1 MATLPTATLP
11 ATDQGIDQRV
21 HAQVECI
28 LHSETLRS
36 SEVLRRLLR
45 FLADKTLSGEADG
58 LKEYTVAI
66 DALQKPP
73 TYDPKHESTVRIQ
86 VSRLRNKLGEYYR
99 GEGKD
104 DPVIVELPKGR
115 FKLTFEVRQESP
127 QISLPVQEKTRVEP
141 MLIWLAVVMWLTLLI
156 AIAWGEYYSLKLRR
170 NEAINLPVGAL
181 HGLDPSWT
189 PEIQALWGPFVS
201 NGRPAILGV
210 EDPLFMELQQGDGI
224 YYRDKSLNEW
234 GKLASTPG
242 ATGLRKLLKN
252 PEAQPSRY
260 YSTVGEVYTAF
271 MIGKLLGAREQNLSL
286 VRTSELSW
294 QEIADNNILFIGKQ
308 VFFDAQLREMPIRPQ
323 LIAVPNGIENLN
335 PSPGEPR
342 LFPDRYSTA
351 PTEQGEVYALITHL
365 PGPLGNSDVES
376 FTSNRGPGYV
386 AAVQWFTD
394 PVSARALVAKLRK
407 SSGELPK
414 YYQVVLK
421 VKFKD
426 EVPTETSYVLSREL
440 R

>member
-1 MATLPTATLP
+1 MATLPRATLSTTDP
-11 ATDQGIDQRV
+11 ALDQRV
-21 HAQVECI
+21 LAQVDCI
-28 LHSETLRS
+28 LHSETLRG

-66 DALQKPP
+66 DALQKPS

-115 FKLTFEVRQESP
+115 FKLTFEVRQEITQTISP
-127 QISLPVQEKTRVEP
+127 VEKTRVEP
-141 MLIWLAVVMWLTLLI
+141 TLIWLAIVMWLSLLI
-156 AIAWGEYYSLKLRR
+156 AIAWGEFYSLKLRR
-170 NEAINLPVGAL
+170 IEAINLPVGVER
-181 HGLDPSWT
+181 GLNARWT

-201 NGRPAILGV
+201 NGRPVILGV

-234 GKLASTPG
+234 DKLTSTPG

-252 PEAQPSRY
+252 PQAQPSRY

-294 QEIADNNILFIGKQ
+294 QEIADNNILFVGKQ

-323 LIAVPNGIENLN
+323 LIAVPNGIEILS
-335 PSPGEPR
+335 PSSGEPR
-342 LFPDRYSTA
+342 LFADQYSTA

-365 PGPLGNSDVES
+365 PGPLGNNDVES

-394 PVSARALVAKLRK
+394 PVSARTLVAKLRK
-407 SSGELPK
+407 PSGELPK

-426 EVPTETSYVLSREL
+426 EVPTETSYVMSREL